1 MAEEKDTY
9 VCTQW
14 LFLRALGLIYSLAFV
29 SLGLE
34 IHGLV
39 GSQGILPVSTYLTS
53 LTDSLPPDMAVAIA
67 PSLVWFNSSDGFLSF
82 LCWGGALAGLGV
94 FLSIAT
100 APLLVVAWLF
110 YLSLVNV
117 GQDFLSFQWD
127 ILLLETGF
135 LAIFWSP
142 WQLLGPPWK
151 GRLMLEPQPWTFKV
165 GIYLLRWLLFRLM
178 FLSGTCKLLSG
189 DETWRNFTALKF
201 HYLTQPLPTP
211 LAWLADQMPNWF
223 QSFSVGAVFFIEIMV
238 PLLFFMPRPLRLAGA
253 ALTALLQVVILLTGN
268 YTFFNLLTLAL
279 CIPLLDDRALKKM
292 MPTKLRNA
300 MIGVP
305 VTEEN
310 TQAKHGTA
318 RVVVRRAAVSLLVVM
333 VGMATLSQMSLLPME
348 NLRNMPIAVRRLIF
362 GAQSL
367 HIVNSY
373 GLFAVMTTK
382 RLEIQVEG
390 SDDGVNWLPY
400 VFKYKPGPLNRQ
412 PPIVAP
418 LQPRLDWQMWFAALG
433 IVDENPWFFKFAERL
448 LQASPDVVHLLE
460 TDPFHGKP
468 PKFLRAELFEYKF
481 SDFGE
486 MWKGGIWW
494 TRTPAGSYMQPV
506 SLSNFDRN

>member
-1 MAEEKDTY
+1 MAEGKDTY
-9 VCTQW
+9 ISTQW
-14 LFLRALGLIYSLAFV
+14 LFLRALGLIYFFAFV

-34 IHGLV
+34 IHGLI
-39 GSQGILPVSTYLTS
+39 GTHGILPVGAYLQS
-53 LTDSLPPDMAVAIA
+53 LTDSLPPDLAVAIA

-82 LCWGGALAGLGV
+82 LCLGGALAGLGV
-94 FLSIAT
+94 FLSVAT
-100 APLLVVAWLF
+100 APLLIVAWLF

-127 ILLLETGF
+127 ILLLEAGF

-142 WQLLGPPWK
+142 WQFLGPPWK
-151 GRLMLEPQPWTFKV
+151 GKLVREPGALTFKV
-165 GIYLLRWLLFRLM
+165 GLYLFRWLLFRLM
-178 FLSGTCKLLSG
+178 FLSGTCKLWSG
-189 DETWRNFTALKF
+189 DPTWRNFTALKY

-211 LAWLADQMPNWF
+211 LAWLADQLPSWF
-223 QSFSVGAVFFIEIMV
+223 QSFSVGAVFFVEIMV
-238 PLLFFMPRPLRLAGA
+238 PVLFFMPRRLRLWGA
-253 ALTALLQVVILLTGN
+253 ALTVFLQLVIMLTGN
-268 YTFFNLLTLAL
+268 YTFFNLLTIVL
-279 CIPLLDDRALKKM
+279 CIPLLDDRALQAV
-292 MPTKLRNA
+292 MPKRLRDLL
-300 MIGVP
+300 I
-305 VTEEN
+305 
-310 TQAKHGTA
+310 GTA
-318 RVVVRRAAVSLLVVM
+318 IVEEKSQPELGKVKSIVRRAAVGALVLM
-333 VGMATLSQMSLLPME
+333 VGIATLSQMSLLPME
-348 NLRNMPIAVRRLIF
+348 GLRSMPMAVRRLF
-362 GAQSL
+362 YGAQSL